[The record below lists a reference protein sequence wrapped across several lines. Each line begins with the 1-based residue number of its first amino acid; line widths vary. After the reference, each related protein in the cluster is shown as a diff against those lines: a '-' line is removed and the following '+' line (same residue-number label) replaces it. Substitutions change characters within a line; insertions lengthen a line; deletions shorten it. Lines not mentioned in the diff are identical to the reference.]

1 MNGLQRTNLLFNLGP
16 LSGAVKFLLQ
26 PLPKN
31 CNLSAFSMLELL
43 DSHKENYT
51 LVKMIFSVRCHEEPF
66 CDIFYISQCEPN
78 AILYIYVYTETL
90 PTRMSFSA

>member
-16 LSGAVKFLLQ
+16 LNGAVKFLLQ

-43 DSHKENYT
+43 DSYKE
-51 LVKMIFSVRCHEEPF
+51 KSH
-66 CDIFYISQCEPN
+66 
-78 AILYIYVYTETL
+78 
-90 PTRMSFSA
+90 TRQDDLLC